1 MASSRF
7 WAGSDDDSSEDA
19 SDASSVEEEK
29 VKTANRWATVS
40 DSESSDEGERVVKSA
55 KDRAWDG
62 MKAVIAKIGNS
73 KKIGD
78 WNGIQTEFENLNKM
92 VDKAKM
98 HIMKEGLP
106 RFYVRTLAELED
118 FLFEALKDKE
128 AQKKMS
134 ASNGRSLNRMK
145 LTLRKHNKTYES
157 QIAAYKADP
166 DAPDAEDDAA
176 SSDDSSSDDDSSDDD
191 SSDDDDSD
199 DDSDASDRRV
209 ARPQGHGRARELL
222 AALEALAGKAKRSF
236 GYARELGAL
245 MHLIAAQFDAN
256 RTIDDYMDVATWR
269 SCHGQLG
276 RVVAVLSA
284 HPGVSLGSIDDDDFA
299 DMHVAHALAK
309 KKKGEDEEEE
319 EDEKPEAA
327 AAPND
332 DPDAVKVVG
341 NLLTFL
347 ARLEDEYVKSLQ
359 RINPHTHEYV
369 SRLRD
374 EAPLTDL
381 AAGVQAY
388 YVRVGDDKA
397 AATVALLRV
406 EHMYYKHESI
416 ASAVRDAQAYRAKW
430 GNRGDAHAASR
441 HASVASER
449 DSSKS
454 HPGAWLGAATAAAT
468 APDDEVVGD
477 ASASVRKLCEYV
489 YAHGDD
495 RCRTRALLCHV
506 AHHAL
511 HGRFYVARDLL
522 LMSHLQ
528 DTAYMSDVETQILY
542 NRSMVMLGLCAF
554 RNGLIHDAHAC
565 LAEICSSRVKELL
578 AQGMQS
584 ARFSDKNPEQ
594 EKAERRRQTPYHMH
608 INLDLLECCH
618 LTAAMLLEV
627 PNMSVE
633 AGGAGGH
640 KRPISRHFRKHLD
653 IFNRQVFTG
662 PPENTRD
669 HVLCAAKALGVGDWK
684 TCADLV
690 LRLDVWALV
699 PGAGE
704 GDRVKAMI
712 EDKIKAEALRTYLF
726 AYSSA
731 YDALSLPQLCDM
743 FQLPKNVA
751 HGLVSKMMINRELKG
766 AWDQPTE
773 TIVLHRLEPSP
784 LQALALHYADKAA
797 ALVESNE
804 RLLDARA
811 GGHGYKDGD
820 QQGRRWGDRDGG
832 RGGRWNDRGGD
843 RGDRRGGYGGDR
855 AAAIGDRRGGYGDR
869 RGDAATA
876 ATAATAAPTP
886 TTKPATATTRT
897 AARPPSAAGRRR
909 PASAAPLPLP
919 PRRSGGGVPHHRHD
933 TPHTVAPPSPAR

>member
-199 DDSDASDRRV
+199 DDSDADDWASSESESSESESEEETGALKGRAKWLKTTVVTTKRPMSGETFDKKLLEVV
-209 ARPQGHGRARELL
+209 ASRGRKGTDARELL

-284 HPGVSLGSIDDDDFA
+284 HPG
-299 DMHVAHALAK
+299 
-309 KKKGEDEEEE
+309 KGEDEEEE

-416 ASAVRDAQAYRAKW
+416 ASAVRDAQAYRA
-430 GNRGDAHAASR
+430 N
-441 HASVASER
+441 ER

-855 AAAIGDRRGGYGDR
+855 RGGDRGDRRGGYGDR
-869 RGDAATA
+869 RGDRGDRRDGGNRGSNANY
-876 ATAATAAPTP
+876 
-886 TTKPATATTRT
+886 K
-897 AARPPSAAGRRR
+897 AR
-909 PASAAPLPLP
+909 
-919 PRRSGGGVPHHRHD
+919 
-933 TPHTVAPPSPAR
+933 